1 MEFILYVRVVYVR
14 EIVDVKIYWKYVWLG
29 ILYVI
34 DLLNL
39 ECICLLKFI
48 KVKEDIKNMFFNFFV
63 FFFDVKYW
71 I

>member
-34 DLLNL
+34 DLMYM
-39 ECICLLKFI
+39 FI
-48 KVKEDIKNMFFNFFV
+48 EI
-63 FFFDVKYW
+63 Y
-71 I
+71 